1 MLLNKKWLIKD
12 SKYKLTNCKVMM
24 DITESLKNITVSSI
38 MTPNVIT
45 VNEKQTLREGSK
57 FMYQHNIGGLIVLM
71 DTSNNETA
79 EIDKPIGI
87 ITERDIARLVAF
99 SSNLSTDTAISEVMS
114 KPLITINQNS
124 SIKEVTDLM
133 QQNDIRRLPI
143 VDNKGKLVGIITAKD
158 ILRSLMEFLKS
169 LMSQQDLMQLAF

>member
-1 MLLNKKWLIKD
+1 
-12 SKYKLTNCKVMM
+12 M

-71 DTSNNETA
+71 DTSNNETE

>member
-1 MLLNKKWLIKD
+1 
-12 SKYKLTNCKVMM
+12 MM
-24 DITESLKNITVSSI
+24 DITESLKNITVSTI

-45 VNEKQTLREGSK
+45 VNEKQTLREASK

-71 DTSNNETA
+71 DTSNNENA

-124 SIKEVTDLM
+124 SIKEVTELM
-133 QQNDIRRLPI
+133 QKNDIRRLPI

>member
-1 MLLNKKWLIKD
+1 
-12 SKYKLTNCKVMM
+12 
-24 DITESLKNITVSSI
+24 
-38 MTPNVIT
+38 
-45 VNEKQTLREGSK
+45 
-57 FMYQHNIGGLIVLM
+57 
-71 DTSNNETA
+71 
-79 EIDKPIGI
+79 
-87 ITERDIARLVAF
+87 
-99 SSNLSTDTAISEVMS
+99 MS

-124 SIKEVTDLM
+124 SIKEVTALM

>member
-1 MLLNKKWLIKD
+1 
-12 SKYKLTNCKVMM
+12 MM
-24 DITESLKNITVSSI
+24 DITDSLKNITVSTI

-57 FMYQHNIGGLIVLM
+57 FMYQHNIGGLVVLM
-71 DTSNNETA
+71 DTSNNENA

-99 SSNLSTDTAISEVMS
+99 SSNLSTDTIISEVMS

-133 QQNDIRRLPI
+133 QKNDIRRLPI

>member
-1 MLLNKKWLIKD
+1 
-12 SKYKLTNCKVMM
+12 M
-24 DITESLKNITVSSI
+24 DITDSLKNITVSTI

-45 VNEKQTLREGSK
+45 VNEKQTLREASK

-71 DTSNNETA
+71 DTSNNENA

-99 SSNLSTDTAISEVMS
+99 SSNLSTDTVISEVMS

-124 SIKEVTDLM
+124 SIKEATDLM
-133 QQNDIRRLPI
+133 QQNNIRRLPI
-143 VDNKGKLVGIITAKD
+143 LDNKGKLVGIITAKD
-158 ILRSLMEFLKS
+158 ILRSIMEFLKS
-169 LMSQQDLMQLAF
+169 IMSQQDIMQLALAF

>member
-1 MLLNKKWLIKD
+1 
-12 SKYKLTNCKVMM
+12 M

-57 FMYQHNIGGLIVLM
+57 FMYQHNIGGLVVLM
-71 DTSNNETA
+71 DTSNNENA

-133 QQNDIRRLPI
+133 QKNDIRRLPI

>member
-1 MLLNKKWLIKD
+1 
-12 SKYKLTNCKVMM
+12 
-24 DITESLKNITVSSI
+24 
-38 MTPNVIT
+38 
-45 VNEKQTLREGSK
+45 
-57 FMYQHNIGGLIVLM
+57 
-71 DTSNNETA
+71 
-79 EIDKPIGI
+79 
-87 ITERDIARLVAF
+87 
-99 SSNLSTDTAISEVMS
+99 MS

-143 VDNKGKLVGIITAKD
+143 VDNKGKLVEIITAKD

>member
-1 MLLNKKWLIKD
+1 
-12 SKYKLTNCKVMM
+12 MM

-57 FMYQHNIGGLIVLM
+57 FMYQHNIGGLVVLM

-79 EIDKPIGI
+79 EIDKPISI

-99 SSNLSTDTAISEVMS
+99 SSNLSTYTAISEVMS

-133 QQNDIRRLPI
+133 QQNNIRRLPI

>member
-1 MLLNKKWLIKD
+1 
-12 SKYKLTNCKVMM
+12 M

-38 MTPNVIT
+38 MTTNVIT

-71 DTSNNETA
+71 DTSKNETG

-124 SIKEVTDLM
+124 SIKEVTELM

>member
-1 MLLNKKWLIKD
+1 
-12 SKYKLTNCKVMM
+12 M
-24 DITESLKNITVSSI
+24 DITESLKNITVYSI

-71 DTSNNETA
+71 DTSNNENA

-99 SSNLSTDTAISEVMS
+99 SSNLSTDTVISEVMS

-133 QQNDIRRLPI
+133 QKNDIRRLPI

>member
-1 MLLNKKWLIKD
+1 
-12 SKYKLTNCKVMM
+12 MM
-24 DITESLKNITVSSI
+24 DITDSLKNITVSTI

-57 FMYQHNIGGLIVLM
+57 FMYQHNIGGLVVLM
-71 DTSNNETA
+71 DTSNNENA

-133 QQNDIRRLPI
+133 QQNDIRRIPI

>member
-1 MLLNKKWLIKD
+1 
-12 SKYKLTNCKVMM
+12 
-24 DITESLKNITVSSI
+24 
-38 MTPNVIT
+38 
-45 VNEKQTLREGSK
+45 
-57 FMYQHNIGGLIVLM
+57 M
-71 DTSNNETA
+71 DTSNNDSA

-99 SSNLSTDTAISEVMS
+99 SSTLSTDTAISEVMS

-133 QQNDIRRLPI
+133 QQNGIRRLPI

-158 ILRSLMEFLKS
+158 IIRSLMEFLKS

>member
-1 MLLNKKWLIKD
+1 
-12 SKYKLTNCKVMM
+12 MM

-57 FMYQHNIGGLIVLM
+57 VMYQHNIGGLIVLM
-71 DTSNNETA
+71 DPSNNDTA

>member
-1 MLLNKKWLIKD
+1 
-12 SKYKLTNCKVMM
+12 
-24 DITESLKNITVSSI
+24 

-57 FMYQHNIGGLIVLM
+57 FMYQHNLGGLIVLM
-71 DTSNNETA
+71 DISSNESA
-79 EIDKPIGI
+79 DVDKPIGI
-87 ITERDIARLVAF
+87 ITERDIARLVSF
-99 SSNLSTDTAISEVMS
+99 SSNLSTDIPISEVMS

-124 SIKEVTDLM
+124 SIKEATDLM
-133 QQNDIRRLPI
+133 QQNNITRLQI
-143 VDNKGKLVGIITAKD
+143 LDNKGKLVGIITAKD

>member
-1 MLLNKKWLIKD
+1 
-12 SKYKLTNCKVMM
+12 MM

-45 VNEKQTLREGSK
+45 VNEKQSLREGSK
-57 FMYQHNIGGLIVLM
+57 VMYQHNIGGLIVLM
-71 DTSNNETA
+71 DTSNNDSA

-99 SSNLSTDTAISEVMS
+99 SSTLSTDTAISEVMS

-133 QQNDIRRLPI
+133 QQNGIRRLPI

-158 ILRSLMEFLKS
+158 IIRSLMEFLKS

>member
-1 MLLNKKWLIKD
+1 
-12 SKYKLTNCKVMM
+12 MM
-24 DITESLKNITVSSI
+24 DITDSLKNITVSSI

-57 FMYQHNIGGLIVLM
+57 FMYQHNIGGLVVLM
-71 DTSNNETA
+71 DTSNNENA

>member
-1 MLLNKKWLIKD
+1 
-12 SKYKLTNCKVMM
+12 M
-24 DITESLKNITVSSI
+24 DITDSLKNITVSSI

-57 FMYQHNIGGLIVLM
+57 FMYQHNIGGLVVLM
-71 DTSNNETA
+71 DTSNNENA